1 MLALTELGTRLKE
14 ARETKNLSL
23 DDLQQIT
30 KIQKRYLIGIEE
42 GNYSVMPGK
51 FYVRAFIKQY
61 AEAVGL
67 DPETIF
73 EEYKSEIPGTY
84 NEELPE
90 QISRVRSRR
99 QISTAGSKV
108 IDKIPM
114 ILLVVFVLG
123 SLMTIYWFVSNREVA
138 EEPDTQL
145 ENEKTQYEES
155 DEPPPTPKDTEEEP
169 AEEDDAVEGVTDEE
183 PVEETPVQ
191 EIVEVEKGSTT
202 ATYELKNTDTFKVK
216 VTAAEKGQA
225 WVTIQNKQNERFV
238 YKTIANGASE
248 ELDLTGQTEV
258 IFNIG
263 RSSDLQIEI
272 NGQPFEYPFNTAEV
286 VQQIITIK
294 FTPGISE

>member
-114 ILLVVFVLG
+114 ILLIVFVLG

-138 EEPDTQL
+138 DEPDTQL
-145 ENEKTQYEES
+145 ENEKTQYEAS
-155 DEPPPTPKDTEEEP
+155 DEPPPTPEDKEEP

-191 EIVEVEKGSTT
+191 ELVEVEKGKTA
-202 ATYELKNTDTFKVK
+202 ATYELKNTDKFKVK
-216 VTAAEKGQA
+216 VTAAETGQA
-225 WVTIQNKQNERFV
+225 WVAIQNKQNERFV
-238 YKTIANGASE
+238 YKTMANGASE
-248 ELDLTGQTEV
+248 ELDLSNQAEV

-272 NGQPFEYPFNTAEV
+272 NGQPFEYPFSTAEV

-294 FTPGISE
+294 FTPGTAE